1 MTNRMNLVEIRRM
14 RGYSQEY
21 MAKALNCHRLTYAKM
36 EEHPETITMANADII
51 ANLLNVSI
59 NDIIF
64 LKPTL
69 QIVE

>member
-1 MTNRMNLVEIRRM
+1 MPKRMKLVEIRRM

-21 MAKALNCHRLTYAKM
+21 MANGLNCHRSTYAKM
-36 EEHPETITMANADII
+36 EEHPEMITMADADIL
-51 ANLLNVSI
+51 ANMLEVSI

-64 LKPTL
+64 LNHTL

>member
-1 MTNRMNLVEIRRM
+1 MPKRMKLVEIRRM

-21 MAKALNCHRLTYAKM
+21 MAKGLNRHRSTYAKM
-36 EEHPETITMANADII
+36 EEHPETITMADADIL
-51 ANLLNVSI
+51 ANMLEVSI

-64 LKPTL
+64 LNDTL